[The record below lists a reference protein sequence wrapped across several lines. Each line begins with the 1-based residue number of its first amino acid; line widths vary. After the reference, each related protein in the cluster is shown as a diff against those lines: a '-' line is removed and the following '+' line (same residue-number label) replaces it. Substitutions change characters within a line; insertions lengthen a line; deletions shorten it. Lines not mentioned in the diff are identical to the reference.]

1 MLKMLVKLVVAAFF
15 LTGVAGAAQAE
26 ELVVY
31 TSMKASLMEKL
42 KEDFER
48 NHPGVALNYESAG
61 AGKIMARLSAERQE
75 GQRLADVL
83 WTSEVPDFY
92 ALKSDGLLDPYT
104 PKDIRMAIN
113 PFPDYDGSFTA
124 VRLGTLGIAY
134 NTDLI
139 KSPPASWQDLA
150 GPEYKNAFGI
160 ADPALS
166 GTAYM
171 SLSLL
176 VGKFGWEYFEALSAN
191 GLRTIPDSKQ
201 VISDVAEGKLAAC
214 LAVDYIARDLMAK
227 GAPLDLVYPP
237 QMLVVPSPVAVLK
250 NAPHPGPARAFVDY
264 LLTKDAQSI
273 IAGEGT
279 LPVRPDVRLPERYD
293 LPLPGSAMQRAI
305 PINYARLKSSKADTL
320 VKYKRITGLPTP
332 VEN

>member
-1 MLKMLVKLVVAAFF
+1 MRKILIKLIVVALF
-15 LTGVAGAAQAE
+15 LAGAAGAAQAE

-31 TSMKASLMEKL
+31 TSMKASLMEKI

-48 NHPGVALNYESAG
+48 NHPGVTLDYESAG
-61 AGKIMARLSAERQE
+61 AGNTMARLAAERE
-75 GQRLADVL
+75 DGQRLADVL

-92 ALKSDGLLDPYT
+92 ALKSDGLLEAYT
-104 PKDIRMAIN
+104 PKGIKMAIN

-139 KSPPASWQDLA
+139 KTPPASWQELT
-150 GPEYKNAFGI
+150 GPEYKNAFGM

-171 SLSLL
+171 ALSLL
-176 VGKFGWEYFEALSAN
+176 VGKFGWGYFEELAAN
-191 GLRTIPDSKQ
+191 GLRTVADSKQ
-201 VISDVAEGKLAAC
+201 VITDVAEGRLAAC

-227 GAPLDLVYPP
+227 GAPLDLAYPP

-250 NAPHPGPARAFVDY
+250 DAPHPGPARAFVDY
-264 LLTKDAQSI
+264 LLTRDAQSI

-279 LPVRPDVRLPERYD
+279 LPMRPDVRLPERYD
-293 LPLPGSAMQRAI
+293 LPLPASAMQRAI
-305 PINYARLKSSKADTL
+305 PINYARLKSGKAEAL
-320 VKYKRITGLPTP
+320 VKYRRITSLPASLQ
-332 VEN
+332 

>member
-1 MLKMLVKLVVAAFF
+1 MRKVLVKLIAAVFF
-15 LTGVAGAAQAE
+15 LAGAVNAAAAG

-31 TSMKASLMEKL
+31 TSMKASLMEKI

-48 NHPGVALNYESAG
+48 NHPGVTLSYESSG
-61 AGKIMARLSAERQE
+61 AGKIMARLAADREK
-75 GQRLADVL
+75 GQSLADVI

-92 ALKSDGLLDPYT
+92 ALKSDGLLAPYT
-104 PKDIRMAIN
+104 PENFKMALN

-139 KSPPASWQDLA
+139 KTPPASWQDLA
-150 GPEYKNAFGI
+150 GPAYRDAFGI

-166 GTAYM
+166 GTSYM

-176 VGKFGWEYFEALSAN
+176 VSKFGWEYFEQLAAN
-191 GLRTIPDSKQ
+191 GLRTIPDSRQ
-201 VISDVAEGKLAAC
+201 VIADVAEGKLAAC

-227 GAPLDLVYPP
+227 GAPLALVYPP
-237 QMLVVPSPVAVLK
+237 QMLVVPSPAAVLK
-250 NAPHPGPARAFVDY
+250 NAPHPGPARAFMDY
-264 LLTKDAQSI
+264 LLSKDAQSI

-279 LPVRPDVRLPERYD
+279 LPVRPDVHLPERYA
-293 LPLPGSAMQRAI
+293 LPLPASAMQRAI
-305 PINYARLKSSKADTL
+305 PIDYARLGSSKAETL
-320 VKYKRITGLPTP
+320 AKYGQITSAAAP
-332 VEN
+332 

>member
-1 MLKMLVKLVVAAFF
+1 MRKFLCNLLVAVFA
-15 LTGVAGAAQAE
+15 VAGASASALAE

-48 NHPGVALNYESAG
+48 IHPGVALSYQSAG
-61 AGKIMARLSAERQE
+61 AGKIMARLAAERE
-75 GQRLADVL
+75 DGQNLADVL
-83 WTSEVPDFY
+83 WTSEVSDFY
-92 ALKSDGLLDPYT
+92 ALKNDGLLEPYT
-104 PKDIRMAIN
+104 PKDIKMAIN

-139 KSPPASWQDLA
+139 KNAPVSWQDLA
-150 GPEYKNAFGI
+150 GPDYKGAFGM
-160 ADPALS
+160 ADPAQS

-171 SLSLL
+171 SLALL
-176 VGKFGWEYFEALSAN
+176 VSKFGWEYFEKLAAN
-191 GLRTIPDSKQ
+191 GLRIIPDSKQ
-201 VISDVAEGKLAAC
+201 VIADVAEGKLAAC

-227 GAPLDLVYPP
+227 GAPLNLVYPP

-250 NAPHPGPARAFVDY
+250 NSPNPGPARAFVDY
-264 LLTKDAQSI
+264 LLSRDAQSI

-279 LPVRPDVRLPERYD
+279 LPVRPDVRLPERYE
-293 LPLPGSAMQRAI
+293 LPLPISAMQRSI
-305 PINYARLKSSKADTL
+305 PINYARMNAGKADIL
-320 VKYKRITGLPTP
+320 VKYKRVTSLPAP
-332 VEN
+332 LP

>member
-1 MLKMLVKLVVAAFF
+1 MRKVLIGLAAVMVF
-15 LTGVAGAAQAE
+15 LTGAVGAGLAE

-48 NHPGVALNYESAG
+48 AHPGVALNYESAG
-61 AGKIMARLSAERQE
+61 AGKIMARLLAEREQ
-75 GQRLADVL
+75 GQNLADVL

-92 ALKSDGLLDPYT
+92 ALKDNGLLEPYT
-104 PKDIRMAIN
+104 PKDIKMAIN

-139 KSPPASWQDLA
+139 KVPPASWHDLA
-150 GPEYKNAFGI
+150 GPAYKNAFGM

-171 SLSLL
+171 SLALL
-176 VGKFGWEYFEALSAN
+176 VSKFGWEYFEQLSIN

-201 VISDVAEGKLAAC
+201 VIADVAEGKLTAC

-227 GAPLDLVYPP
+227 GAPLNLVYPP

-250 NAPHPGPARAFVDY
+250 NGPNPGPARAFVDY
-264 LLTKDAQSI
+264 LLSKDAQGI

-293 LPLPGSAMQRAI
+293 LPLPISAMQRAI

-320 VKYKRITGLPTP
+320 VKYKRITNLPTP
-332 VEN
+332 LP

>member
-1 MLKMLVKLVVAAFF
+1 MVTAGPAA
-15 LTGVAGAAQAE
+15 AE

-48 NHPGVALNYESAG
+48 THPGATLNYVSSG
-61 AGKIMARLSAERQE
+61 AGKIMDKLNKERAG
-75 GQRLADVL
+75 GQNLADVL

-92 ALKSDGLLDPYT
+92 ALKSNGLLAPYT
-104 PKDIRMAIN
+104 PREIKLALN

-134 NTDLI
+134 NTDI
-139 KSPPASWQDLA
+139 VKVPPLSWHDLA
-150 GPEYKNAFGI
+150 KPAYKGLVGI
-160 ADPALS
+160 ADPAQS

-171 SLSLL
+171 SLAML
-176 VGKFGWEYFEALSAN
+176 VSKFGWEYFEKLAAN

-201 VISDVAEGKLAAC
+201 VINDVAEGKLAAC

-227 GAPLDLVYPP
+227 GAPLGLAYPP

-250 NAPHPGPARAFVDY
+250 NAPHRELARVFVDY
-264 LLTKDAQSI
+264 LLSKDAQSI

-279 LPVRPDVRLPERYD
+279 LPVRPDVRLPERYEG
-293 LPLPGSAMQRAI
+293 LPLPASAMRRAI
-305 PINYARLKSSKADTL
+305 PINYAGLKTSKEETL
-320 VKYKRITGLPTP
+320 AKYKAI
-332 VEN
+332 VEAHQSVH